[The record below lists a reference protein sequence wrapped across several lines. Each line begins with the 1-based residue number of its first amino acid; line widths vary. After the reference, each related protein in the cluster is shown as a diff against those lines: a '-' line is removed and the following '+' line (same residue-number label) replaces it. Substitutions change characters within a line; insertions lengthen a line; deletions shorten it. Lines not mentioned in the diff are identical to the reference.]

1 MSTPKTSKI
10 NLLMQGWNKGSIMLS
25 SYLQTKGYQKDLL
38 KRYINS
44 RWLDSLGYGAYKL
57 AGDEVNL
64 FSAVNALQTQKQSK
78 IHPGGKTALE
88 LKGFSHYIKQGNTR
102 TELFYGMDEVIPK
115 WFSAQSWMET
125 TEAYATKTFN
135 YQEPKIFVKFEI
147 KNVSVKISSPELA
160 IMEMLYLVPKVH
172 SFEEADLIMESLTT
186 LRGELLQ
193 TLLEK
198 CNSVKVKR
206 TFLYLSEKHKHSWL
220 QDIDQT
226 KIYLGSGKREIV
238 KNGRLDK
245 KYNITVP
252 RENEG

>member
-1 MSTPKTSKI
+1 M
-10 NLLMQGWNKGSIMLS
+10 
-25 SYLQTKGYQKDLL
+25 
-38 KRYINS
+38 
-44 RWLDSLGYGAYKL
+44 
-57 AGDEVNL
+57 E
-64 FSAVNALQTQKQSK
+64 
-78 IHPGGKTALE
+78 
-88 LKGFSHYIKQGNTR
+88 
-102 TELFYGMDEVIPK
+102 EVIPR
-115 WFSAQSWMET
+115 WFLTQSWKET
-125 TEAYATKTFN
+125 IEAYATKIFS
-135 YQEPKIFVKFEI
+135 YDESKIFIQLDI

-160 IMEMLYLVPKVH
+160 IMEMLYLVPKIH
-172 SFEEADLIMESLTT
+172 SFEEADLIIESLTT

-193 TLLEK
+193 NLLEK

-206 TFLYLSEKHKHSWL
+206 TFLYLAEKHKHSWL